1 MTDEGQ
7 ASQGRGMW
15 EEESWKATRLRT
27 ICNTSLRD
35 THSRSRCWAF
45 CFEYT
50 QAPSAEYVIPSDLLS
65 CRFLLPSPPWG
76 IERTERMG
84 RAITRDASETVGFW
98 AGALTFGALLS
109 SAKHEGWASLQLQKG
124 NSAFFF
130 LPHCSHLAPRHQ
142 WKSIRAELQL
152 SVLGVGMAWLTLLL
166 IKSRREQINPT
177 MSDLV
182 NWG

>member
-1 MTDEGQ
+1 MK
-7 ASQGRGMW
+7 GRLLRAEECGRRRAGRLPGSALSATPPW
-15 EEESWKATRLRT
+15 EIHTVAAVAEPFAFS
-27 ICNTSLRD
+27 
-35 THSRSRCWAF
+35 THR
-45 CFEYT
+45 

-76 IERTERMG
+76 IARTERMG
-84 RAITRDASETVGFW
+84 RAITRDASETVGLW

-109 SAKHEGWASLQLQKG
+109 SAKHEGWASLQSQKG

-130 LPHCSHLAPRHQ
+130 LPHCSHSAPRHQ
-142 WKSIRAELQL
+142 WKPVRPELQL
-152 SVLGVGMAWLTLLL
+152 SVFGVGMAWLTFLL